1 MNIQKLKDEIM
12 KKKLSSKELDK
23 YIDEIMELKFKN
35 IDNNKEYKQLSHI
48 QEYLNQKINS
58 KNQININLL
67 SFINILF
74 LPLGIIV
81 GFFGMNLYS
90 MGNPTLNKGI
100 LKEMNGTQ
108 VIIILTIISFIAS
121 YYVYNYHHN

>member
-12 KKKLSSKELDK
+12 KEKLSPKELDK
-23 YIDEIMELKFKN
+23 YMDEIMELKFKN
-35 IDNNKEYKQLSHI
+35 IDNNKEYKQLTHI

-81 GFFGMNLYS
+81 GYFGMN
-90 MGNPTLNKGI
+90 
-100 LKEMNGTQ
+100 
-108 VIIILTIISFIAS
+108 
-121 YYVYNYHHN
+121 

>member
-12 KKKLSSKELDK
+12 KEKLSPKELDK
-23 YIDEIMELKFKN
+23 YMDEIMELKFKN
-35 IDNNKEYKQLSHI
+35 IDNNKEYKQLTHI

-81 GFFGMNLYS
+81 GYFGMNFNS